1 MVPQFP
7 SNTEKENEVKIAQQ
21 PEPEQIQELMKFPED
36 TPVVMLNLLSF
47 KERADGGNEGMSGVE
62 SYMRY
67 GANMRKFVESKGG
80 RFIWSGRV
88 DSMVIGESDT
98 DFQVVALVEYPSR
111 KAFIEIATSAH
122 VAEIG
127 KDRTKGLAGQ
137 WLVATTEAPL

>member
-1 MVPQFP
+1 M
-7 SNTEKENEVKIAQQ
+7 KIAQM
-21 PEPEQIQELMKFPED
+21 PEGEQIQKLMQGPED
-36 TPVVMLNLLSF
+36 TPVVMVNLLSF
-47 KERADGGNEGMSGVE
+47 KQQADGGNEGMTGAE

-67 GANMRKFVESKGG
+67 GQAMRKFVESKGG

-88 DSMVIGESDT
+88 DSMLIGESDV

-111 KAFIEIATSAH
+111 KAFVEIATSAH

-137 WLVATTEAPL
+137 WLIATTEANLGREG

>member
-1 MVPQFP
+1 M
-7 SNTEKENEVKIAQQ
+7 KIAQTPQ
-21 PEPEQIQELMKFPED
+21 PDQIAELLQGSED
-36 TPVVMLNLLSF
+36 TPVVMVNLLSF
-47 KERADGGNEGMSGVE
+47 KEHADGANEGMSGAE

-88 DSMVIGESDT
+88 DSMVMGESDV

-111 KAFIEIATSAH
+111 KAFLEIATSAH

-127 KDRTKGLAGQ
+127 KDRSEGLAGQ
-137 WLVATTEAPL
+137 WLIATTEASLG